1 MKLRVKYFGML
12 AEAIGKQEELVE
24 VTSQQISVSDLT
36 LMLLKKYPPLNL
48 MSFKVALNQT
58 IVGENDMINE
68 RDEIALLPP
77 FAGG

>member
-1 MKLRVKYFGML
+1 MKLRVNYFGML

-58 IVGENDMINE
+58 IVGENDMIIE